1 MITRALVLAILF
13 IANVSVASAKPLEV
27 VASFTVLADVVRQI
41 GGDRVAVR
49 SLVPP
54 NGDVHEFEPAP
65 NDVRALK
72 NADLVFTS
80 GLGLE
85 PWFDRLSRA
94 AGVRKPPVSVSM
106 QIVPL
111 KAEENGRTT
120 VDPHVW
126 NDPHNVVVW
135 AKAVETALTSAD
147 PSGADAYHART
158 DTFTAALLAADREAH
173 VRIDPI
179 PAERR
184 HILTS
189 HDAFAYFARAYG
201 VTFLA
206 PVGVSTDAEPSAAAI
221 ATLIDQIRREDIKV
235 YFLENSGSPRLV
247 KTIAAATGATPGGTL
262 YVESLSDAAGPAAT
276 YLAMFRHNVDLLVAA
291 MTR

>member
-1 MITRALVLAILF
+1 MARAFALAILLL
-13 IANVSVASAKPLEV
+13 ASVGTVGAKPLEI
-27 VASFTVLADVVRQI
+27 VASFTVLADVVRQV

-65 NDVRALK
+65 EHARALK
-72 NADLVFTS
+72 SADLVFTS

-85 PWFDRLSRA
+85 PWFDRLARA
-94 AGVRKPPVSVSM
+94 AGLRKPAVAVST
-106 QIVPL
+106 QITPL
-111 KAEENGRTT
+111 RPNRPGQPA

-126 NDPHNVVVW
+126 NDPHNVMVW
-135 AKAVETALTSAD
+135 AKAVADALAAAD
-147 PSGADAYHART
+147 PVDAETFRRHADAFIAQLQ
-158 DTFTAALLAADREAH
+158 DADRDAH
-173 VRIDPI
+173 ARIDPI
-179 PAERR
+179 STDRR
-184 HILTS
+184 RILTS

-221 ATLIDQIRREDIKV
+221 AKLIDQIRRENIKM
-235 YFLENSGSPRLV
+235 YFLENSGSPRLI
-247 KTIAAATGATPGGTL
+247 KTIAAATGAAPGGTL

-291 MTR
+291 MAR